1 MRDYGTVSPRF
12 WRAGTGKRLR
22 GDAHAQLLALYLMTS
37 PHSNMIG
44 VFYCTVRSMS
54 DETGIPFEGASEAL
68 RRLVEEGFCVFDDE
82 TDEVFV
88 VQMASHQIAE
98 RLEPKDNRCKS
109 VARELALVDSPK
121 LQAAFLAVYRE
132 AFNVVTPPATPVDN
146 SPSGKGLRSPFEAP
160 SKPRA
165 GAGAGTGTGA
175 GGGAPP
181 DSGCAGPPAIFP
193 QDFQDFISV
202 ERPDLDAGV
211 VYANFCDHYAE
222 PKRTL
227 KLWKNWVR
235 RERAT
240 VPVPGPAGAAKALT
254 VPGRAGRDPEL
265 LRLEADRAKA
275 VPPSAAAREKL
286 RALRDAVAH
295 GAPAEVSQ

>member
-44 VFYCTVRSMS
+44 VYFCTVRSMS
-54 DETGIPFEGASEAL
+54 DETGIPFEGASKAL
-68 RRLVEEGFCVFDDE
+68 RRLIDEGFCVVDEE

-88 VQMASHQIAE
+88 VQMAAHQIAD

-109 VARELALVDSPK
+109 VARELAMVDSPK
-121 LQAAFLAVYRE
+121 LQAAFLEVYRE
-132 AFNVVTPPATPVDN
+132 AFNVVTPPAKPVDN
-146 SPSGKGLRSPFEAP
+146 SPLGEGLRSPFEAP

-165 GAGAGTGTGA
+165 GTGAGTGTRA

-181 DSGCAGPPAIFP
+181 DAGCAGPPAVFP
-193 QDFQDFISV
+193 QDFREFIVS

-211 VYANFCDHYAE
+211 VHANFCDHYAE

-235 RERAT
+235 RERASPEQPPT
-240 VPVPGPAGAAKALT
+240 RGQAQPIT
-254 VPGRAGRDPEL
+254 VPGRAGRDPIL
-265 LRLEADRAKA
+265 DKIEADRAKA
-275 VPPSAAAREKL
+275 VPP
-286 RALRDAVAH
+286 
-295 GAPAEVSQ
+295 PAEVRQQMQALRKGKAEVPA

>member
-44 VFYCTVRSMS
+44 VYFCTVRSMS
-54 DETGIPFEGASEAL
+54 DETGIPFEGASKAL
-68 RRLVEEGFCVFDDE
+68 RRLVDEGFCQFDEE

-88 VQMASHQIAE
+88 VQMAAHQIAE

-121 LQAAFLAVYRE
+121 LQAAFLEVYRE
-132 AFNVVTPPATPVDN
+132 AFNVVTPPDRPVDK
-146 SPSGKGLRSPFEAP
+146 SPSGEGLRRGFEAP

-165 GAGAGTGTGA
+165 GAGAGTGTRA

-181 DSGCAGPPAIFP
+181 DAGCAGPPAALP
-193 QDFQDFISV
+193 KDFREFIAV
-202 ERPDLDAGV
+202 ERPDLDPGV
-211 VYANFCDHYAE
+211 VHANFCDHYPEA
-222 PKRTL
+222 KRTL

-235 RERAT
+235 REHQGTGQPPTRGQAQ
-240 VPVPGPAGAAKALT
+240 PIT
-254 VPGRAGRDPEL
+254 VPGRAGRDPIL
-265 LRLEADRAKA
+265 AQIEADRQKA
-275 VPPSAAAREKL
+275 VPPSGEVRARL
-286 RALRDAVAH
+286 DALRK
-295 GAPAEVSQ
+295 GKAEVPA